1 MSCFWGHK
9 WDKWEQFEEQRIWR
23 PYENGWKKEFRYTAK
38 KQKRKCKKC
47 NLKEER
53 IIDGMD

>member
-9 WDKWEQFEEQRIWR
+9 WDKWEQFEEQRIYI
-23 PYENGWKKEFRYTAK
+23 PLESGKKIRYTAK

-53 IIDGMD
+53 IVDGTD